1 MANFTAVIDSCI
13 LYSAMLRDVLLR
25 TASTDLFRARW
36 SDAINQ
42 EWTNSLLEN
51 RADIT
56 PAELGR
62 TVELMNEAVPD
73 CLVTHYEPLIDSLK
87 LPDPDDR
94 HVLAA
99 AIRCNADVIVTNNIK
114 DFPKAVLSQFQIE
127 VQSPDVFL
135 GHLFD
140 LDKISFSE
148 AIKSHRA
155 SLKKPAMDVDVFLQM
170 YLSNGLPITVSK
182 LETVKELI

>member
-1 MANFTAVIDSCI
+1 MANFTAVIDSCV
-13 LYSAMLRDVLLR
+13 LYSATLRDVLLR
-25 TASTDLFRARW
+25 AASTDLFRARW

-42 EWTNSLLEN
+42 EWTSSLLEN
-51 RADIT
+51 RMDIKLAD
-56 PAELGR
+56 LKR
-62 TVELMNEAVPD
+62 TVELMSRAVPD

-87 LPDPDDR
+87 LPDPGDR

-99 AIRCNADVIVTNNIK
+99 AIRCDADVIVTNNIK
-114 DFPKAVLSQFQIE
+114 DFPKTVLSQYQIE
-127 VQSPDVFL
+127 VQAPDVFL

-140 LDKISFSE
+140 LDKIAFSE
-148 AIKSHRA
+148 TIKDHRA
-155 SLKKPAMDVDVFLQM
+155 SLRNPKMDVETFLQM